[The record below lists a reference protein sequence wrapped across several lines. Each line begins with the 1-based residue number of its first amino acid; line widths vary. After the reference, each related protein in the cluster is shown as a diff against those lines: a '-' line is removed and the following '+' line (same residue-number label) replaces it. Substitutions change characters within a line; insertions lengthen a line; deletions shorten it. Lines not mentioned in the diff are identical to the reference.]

1 MVSSLRHALRS
12 LRRSPA
18 FAITVVLTLAL
29 GIGLNAAIF
38 TVVDC
43 VLLRPLG
50 YHDANRI
57 VALQTHF
64 TDENRSIPRL
74 GGDDYRDLSQQVNG
88 LEPTAYYA
96 AYPTGISLNGTALY
110 LPTAMVSPRFG
121 EVMGVEPLAGRLF
134 RSDDKDSH
142 DALVS
147 AAFAREHF
155 GSAAAALGQTLYSEQ
170 QPSVIVGVLPD
181 GFSFPDKT
189 EVWLEQNAT
198 PESAARSAY
207 NQHAI
212 GKRRANVSSSQLAA
226 ELDTFSRQLQR
237 AYPEDAHKTIETV
250 PLQEQIVGNIRPTL
264 RLLMGSVGI
273 LLLIVCANITHL
285 QLVRATRQLRSIT
298 IRTALGASRKVLA
311 LRALLEATLLAAAG
325 SIAAVF
331 IAWTALQLLVRLA
344 PPELPRLGD
353 VRMNA
358 DVFLFAFVLSLIVMA
373 ITALLPVWRS
383 WHAEPAAVLRQDAAR
398 GTESRSSVRLRDGLI
413 VAEVALTL
421 TLSVAAILLTRQL
434 IAQSHQ
440 DLGFSAAA
448 LVTLDTHTVNA
459 APFPD
464 HPTDHSPKSLA
475 AWTAAVTAIAQ
486 SNLSHMNA
494 ALDSIAH
501 LPGVLS
507 AGAIDAAPMSTSGG
521 SDVGYAVRGRQTFA
535 PPFANLPN
543 ADINSVTPGVLG
555 TMGVPLLH
563 GRMLNINDRL
573 GAPMVL
579 LINQTLARTIFPNQD
594 PIGKQIM
601 CGYDMDRSWWTIVGV
616 VGDIRSDSPA
626 TPPAAT
632 FYVPIA
638 QHPTRASDIQFVVRT
653 AMPPAAMAETLRRRL
668 VQSHPEIA
676 VKATTMQENIGETQ
690 RAENFR
696 SLLFGS
702 FAFVS
707 ILLAAIGIYGVTA
720 YSVAQR
726 RFEFGLRFA
735 LGAQRAQVL
744 WMVLRDAL
752 AVTAIGV
759 CLGVVLSFGLLR
771 LLASVLGKLPTFDL
785 VAYGLAILSVLGIAL
800 CATLLP
806 ARRASTIEP
815 MAVLRSE

>member
-1 MVSSLRHALRS
+1 MASSLRQALRS

-74 GGDDYRDLSQQVNG
+74 GGDDYRDLSQQVHG
-88 LEPTAYYA
+88 LESTAYYQ
-96 AYPTGISLNGTALY
+96 AYSTGISLNGAALY
-110 LPTAMVSPRFG
+110 LPVAMVSPRFG
-121 EVMGVEPLAGRLF
+121 EVMGVEPLAGHLF
-134 RSDDKDSH
+134 QPGDKDGH

-155 GSAAAALGQTLYSEQ
+155 GTAAEALGQTLYSEQ
-170 QPSVIVGVLPD
+170 KPSVVVGVLPN
-181 GFSFPDKT
+181 GFSFPGKT

-198 PESAARSAY
+198 PEIGGRSAY
-207 NQHAI
+207 NQQAI

-237 AYPEDAHKTIETV
+237 AYPEDAHKSIETV
-250 PLQEQIVGNIRPTL
+250 SLQEQIVGNIRPTL

-273 LLLIVCANITHL
+273 LLLIVCANVTHL
-285 QLVRATRQLRSIT
+285 QLVRGTRQLRSIT
-298 IRTALGASRKVLA
+298 IRTALGASRKTLA
-311 LRALLEATLLAAAG
+311 LRALFEATLLAVAG
-325 SIAAVF
+325 SIFAVF

-344 PPELPRLGD
+344 PPELPRLDD

-358 DVFLFAFVLSLIVMA
+358 DVFLFASALSLIVMA

-383 WHAEPAAVLRQDAAR
+383 WHVEPATVLRQDAAR
-398 GTESRSSVRLRDGLI
+398 GTESRGSVRLRDGLI

-421 TLSVAAILLTRQL
+421 TLSVVAIMLTRQL

-440 DLGFSAAA
+440 DLGFSAAS

-459 APFPD
+459 TPFPD
-464 HPTDHSPKSLA
+464 YPTDHSPRSLA
-475 AWTAAVTAIAQ
+475 AWTAASAVIAQ
-486 SNLSHMNA
+486 SSLAHMDA

-501 LPGVLS
+501 LPGVQS
-507 AGAIDAAPMSTSGG
+507 AGAIDGAPMTSSGG
-521 SDVGYAVRGRQTFA
+521 SDVDYAIKGRQAFTPGA
-535 PPFANLPN
+535 THLPH
-543 ADINSVTPGVLG
+543 ADINAITPGLLS
-555 TMGVPLLH
+555 TMGVPLLR
-563 GRMLNINDRL
+563 GRMLDANDKI
-573 GAPMVL
+573 GSPTVL
-579 LINQTLARTIFPNQD
+579 LINQALARALFAGED

-601 CGYDMDRSWWTIVGV
+601 CGYDYDQSWWTIVGV

-626 TPPAAT
+626 TPPSPT

-638 QHPTRASDIQFVVRT
+638 QHPSRASDIQFVVRT
-653 AMPPAAMAETLRRRL
+653 AMAPAAMAETLRRRL
-668 VQSHPEIA
+668 VQSHNEIA
-676 VKATTMQENIGETQ
+676 VKATTMRENIGETE
-690 RAENFR
+690 RADDFR
-696 SLLFGS
+696 SLLFGG

-707 ILLAAIGIYGVTA
+707 ILLAAVGIYGVTA

-744 WMVLRDAL
+744 GMVLRDAL
-752 AVTAIGV
+752 TVTAIGV
-759 CLGVVLSFGLLR
+759 CVGVALSFGLLR
-771 LLASVLGKLPTFDL
+771 LLASVLGKLPAFDL
-785 VAYGLAILSVLGIAL
+785 TAYALAILSVLGIAL

-806 ARRASTIEP
+806 AQRASTIEP
-815 MAVLRSE
+815 MSVLRSD

>member
-18 FAITVVLTLAL
+18 FTITVVLTLAL

-64 TDENRSIPRL
+64 PDENRSIPRL
-74 GGDDYRDLSQQVNG
+74 GGNDYRDLAEQVRG
-88 LEPTAYYA
+88 LEATAYYQ
-96 AYPTGISLNGTALY
+96 AYPTGISLNNTALY
-110 LPTAMVSPRFG
+110 LPVAMVSPRFG
-121 EVMGVEPLAGRLF
+121 EVMGVEPVAGRLF
-134 RSDDKDSH
+134 RPDDKDAR

-155 GSAAAALGQTLYSEQ
+155 GTAAAAIGQTLDSEQ
-170 QPSVIVGVLPD
+170 KPSVIVGVLPD

-189 EVWLEQNAT
+189 QLWLEQSAT

-207 NQHAI
+207 NQRAI
-212 GKRRANVSSSQLAA
+212 GKRRADVSASQLAA
-226 ELDTFSRQLQR
+226 ELNTFSRQLQR
-237 AYPEDAHKTIETV
+237 AYPEDAHKTIEAV
-250 PLQEQIVGNIRPTL
+250 SLQDQIVGNIRPTL
-264 RLLMGSVGI
+264 RLLMGSVGL
-273 LLLIVCANITHL
+273 LLLIVCVNITHL

-298 IRTALGASRKVLA
+298 IRTALGASRKVIA
-311 LRALLEATLLAAAG
+311 LRALLEAMLLAAAG
-325 SIAAVF
+325 SVAAVF
-331 IAWTALQLLVRLA
+331 IAWTALQLLVHLA
-344 PPELPRLGD
+344 PPELPRLSD
-353 VRMNA
+353 VCMNA
-358 DVFLFAFVLSLIVMA
+358 DVFLFAFAISLLVMA
-373 ITALLPVWRS
+373 ITALLPVWNSRR
-383 WHAEPAAVLRQDAAR
+383 AEPATVLRQDSAR
-398 GTESRSSVRLRDGLI
+398 GTESRGSVRLRDGLI

-440 DLGFSAAA
+440 DLGFSASS
-448 LVTLDTHTVNA
+448 LVTLDAHTVNA
-459 APFPD
+459 TTFPD
-464 HPTDHSPKSLA
+464 YPSDHSPKSMA
-475 AWTAAVTAIAQ
+475 AWTAAASVIAQ
-486 SNLSHMNA
+486 PQLAHLDA
-494 ALDSIAH
+494 TLDSIAH

-507 AGAIDAAPMSTSGG
+507 AGAIDGAPMSSSGG
-521 SDVGYAVRGRQTFA
+521 SDVSYAVRGRQTFA
-535 PPFANLPN
+535 PPFSNLPN
-543 ADINSVTPGVLG
+543 ADLNAVTPGLLG

-563 GRMLNINDRL
+563 GRRLNANDRL
-573 GAPMVL
+573 GAPSVL
-579 LINQTLARTIFPNQD
+579 LINRALARTIFPNQD

-601 CGYDMDRSWWTIVGV
+601 CGYDADSSWWTIVGV
-616 VGDIRSDSPA
+616 VGDIRSDSPG
-626 TPPAAT
+626 TPPSAT

-638 QHPTRASDIQFVVRT
+638 QHPWRAGDVQFVVRT
-653 AMPPAAMAETLRRRL
+653 AMPPAAIVDALRKSL
-668 VQSHPEIA
+668 LQSHPEIA
-676 VKATTMQENIGETQ
+676 VKATTMQQNIGETQ
-690 RAENFR
+690 RAEDFR

-702 FAFVS
+702 FAFIS

-735 LGAQRAQVL
+735 IGAQRAQVL
-744 WMVLRDAL
+744 GMVLRKAL
-752 AVTAIGV
+752 TVTAVGICVGV
-759 CLGVVLSFGLLR
+759 ALSFGLLR
-771 LLASVLGKLPTFDL
+771 LLASVLGKLPAFDL
-785 VAYGLAILSVLGIAL
+785 TAYALAIVSVLGIAL